1 MTPLRKVFWYAT
13 GAGFFVLGMGLTIDF
28 GIFFIDENATWTA
41 RLQEYFQ
48 GSPIA
53 LRSFLVGQFFGML
66 VVHVA
71 RWGKSPSQ
79 TATAESTATK
89 R

>member
-1 MTPLRKVFWYAT
+1 MSTLRKVFWYAT
-13 GAGFFVLGMGLTIDF
+13 GAGFFILGMGLTIDF

-48 GSPIA
+48 GSPLA
-53 LRSFLVGQFFGML
+53 VRSFLVGQFFGML
-66 VVHVA
+66 IVHAA
-71 RWGKSPSQ
+71 RWGKTPDQ
-79 TATAESTATK
+79 TATSDTS